1 MRRAYAKPIFTIRAK
16 LVDIAAA
23 ALPISP
29 SNQDVKA
36 PSDDDVK
43 TA

>member
-1 MRRAYAKPIFTIRAK
+1 MRRAYEKPIFTIRAK
-16 LVDIAAA
+16 LADIAAT

-29 SNQDVKA
+29 SNQSAEA
-36 PSDDDVK
+36 PSDDNVK